1 MITNPA
7 DFPVAILA
15 GGLATRLRPITE
27 SIPKLLVE
35 VAGEPFFHHQLTL
48 LKAAGL
54 RRVVVCAGH
63 LGEMIV
69 DRFGDGS
76 DIGIEITYS
85 FDGPKL
91 LGTGGAL
98 RQALP
103 LLGESFLVLYGDS
116 YLPIDYLGVGR
127 AFLKSGKTG
136 LMTVFE
142 NRNQFDTSNVVF
154 RAGEIIAYDKKVKD
168 PRMHHIDYG
177 LGAFHARA
185 FDPYEPDTVLDLA
198 DVYQKLVDERQLAGF
213 ESPVRFFE
221 IGSPSGLR
229 ELDTHLQLQSKSR

>member
-1 MITNPA
+1 MTNPV
-7 DFPVAILA
+7 DLPVAILA
-15 GGLATRLRPITE
+15 GGLATRLRPMTE

-69 DRFGDGS
+69 ERFGDGS
-76 DIGIEITYS
+76 DIGMDIVYS

-98 RQALP
+98 MRALP
-103 LLGESFLVLYGDS
+103 FLGDSFFILYGGS
-116 YLPIDYLGVGR
+116 YLPIDYQGVGR
-127 AFLKSGKTG
+127 AFIGSGKTG

-154 RAGEIIAYDKKVKD
+154 RSGRIIAYDKKAED

-177 LGAFHARA
+177 LGALHAHA
-185 FDPYEPDTVLDLA
+185 FNAYEPDTVLDLA
-198 DVYQKLVDERQLAGF
+198 GVYRRLVEEDQLAGF

-229 ELDTHLQLQSKSR
+229 ELDTHLQSRSDSS